1 MTGAPVHKAKP
12 WIEPLAR
19 MGYAARALVYL
30 IIGVFAFLSAIG
42 GVEKKGSRDA
52 LRTLFEQPFGEI
64 IVWLMVAGLA
74 GYVAWRAVQ
83 ALLDTD
89 GHGIGPKGLAI
100 RAGLLV
106 SAFTYATIAIYALSL
121 LGVFAGGSGGGGSG
135 STVADF
141 VDGAIGQR
149 NVSLGLAIVV
159 FGVACA
165 HFWKAFKRKYADR
178 FDAGPQAMAIIDP
191 ISIVG
196 LTARGFVFA
205 VISFLFL
212 LRFVNAE
219 DSGEHPGLE
228 EALSYVQSLPGGA
241 WLLAATGAG
250 LVAFAAYSA
259 IEARWRRIRINSAV

>member
-1 MTGAPVHKAKP
+1 MHKARP

-30 IIGVFAFLSAIG
+30 IIGVFACLSAVG
-42 GVEKKGSRDA
+42 AGEKKGSRDA
-52 LRTLFEQPFGEI
+52 LRTLLEQPFGEA

-106 SAFTYATIAIYALSL
+106 SASTYATIALYALSL
-121 LGVFAGGSGGGGSG
+121 LGVFAADSGGGEGGS
-135 STVADF
+135 SVTDLVN
-141 VDGAIGQR
+141 GAIGQR
-149 NVSLGLAIVV
+149 NVSLGLALVV

-165 HFWKAFKRKYADR
+165 HVWKAVRRKYADR
-178 FDAGPQAMAIIDP
+178 FDAGPEAMAIIDP

-212 LRFVNAE
+212 LRFLNAE
-219 DSGEHPGLE
+219 ETGEHPGLK
-228 EALSYVQSLPGGA
+228 EALSHVQSLPGGT
-241 WLLAATGAG
+241 WLLAATGVG

-259 IEARWRRIRINSAV
+259 IEARWRRIRVSAAS